1 VPLGKHRVPITI
13 TGPDNRKVTVYA
25 ILEKL
30 EIPGKTNN
38 TVVAC
43 DRYISME
50 ANQYAKSIDEKN
62 AKWKHIAYIGRTSDG
77 VTIFP
82 TSPHPFSFKPTSAH
96 LEYDLYTTDSGA
108 TKVMVHCSPTLP
120 FNESTGLRY
129 AVSFDNE
136 TPQIVNLHADNSEKA
151 WAQSV
156 SDNIRISTS
165 THNLSKAGRHTLK
178 IWAVDPGIVL
188 QKIVIDW
195 GGVKQSYLGPPAFD
209 APGCLKNF

>member
-1 VPLGKHRVPITI
+1 
-13 TGPDNRKVTVYA
+13 
-25 ILEKL
+25 
-30 EIPGKTNN
+30 
-38 TVVAC
+38 
-43 DRYISME
+43 
-50 ANQYAKSIDEKN
+50 
-62 AKWKHIAYIGRTSDG
+62 
-77 VTIFP
+77 
-82 TSPHPFSFKPTSAH
+82 
-96 LEYDLYTTDSGA
+96 
-108 TKVMVHCSPTLP
+108 MVHCSPTLP

-195 GGVKQSYLGPPAFD
+195 GGVKQSYLGPPAF
-209 APGCLKNF
+209 